1 MWELCEAGKN
11 TSYAQCTSSLPASQT
26 WCKTKFW
33 CLKWWC
39 HIFSDLLRFEWRM
52 LENQISNGERISKVQ
67 REYEEN
73 ENEWSFWGYFLTS
86 SQDIGVVNKDYRGI
100 LSAKNALKYFVCI
113 HCLTGLNIFSSISL
127 KSLSSFMCTRCCHS
141 YDTFV
146 LILKI
151 KRHLRKMK

>member
-26 WCKTKFW
+26 WCKAKFW

-39 HIFSDLLRFEWRM
+39 HIFSDLLRFEWRL
-52 LENQISNGERISKVQ
+52 LENQISNEEMISIK
-67 REYEEN
+67 YDALEN
-73 ENEWSFWGYFLTS
+73 EKEWMFWGYFLTS

-113 HCLTGLNIFSSISL
+113 HCLTGLNIFSSQSI
-127 KSLSSFMCTRCCHS
+127 KSLSLSLCTRCCHS
-141 YDTFV
+141 YDIFV

>member
-26 WCKTKFW
+26 WCKAKFW

-52 LENQISNGERISKVQ
+52 LENQISNEEMISKVQ

-113 HCLTGLNIFSSISL
+113 HCFNRVKYIFFHIFKIFILIYVHQMLSL
-127 KSLSSFMCTRCCHS
+127 
-141 YDTFV
+141 
-146 LILKI
+146 
-151 KRHLRKMK
+151 LRYLCFDS